1 MVWFAGENS
10 DHNNFLFWRRGGECI
25 YNKNIFF
32 NTHSNFHMKTT
43 VNILPNISKG
53 KGNQAM
59 KFGQLLEYNMKIIF
73 LEKLST
79 KLDGETNPRPFS
91 GKFRLR
97 WINSLNIYT
106 VCFYCIPSWGVSK
119 YIEIK
124 LQTTCF
130 YLILNIFKKQKEVWN

>member
-1 MVWFAGENS
+1 
-10 DHNNFLFWRRGGECI
+10 
-25 YNKNIFF
+25 
-32 NTHSNFHMKTT
+32 MKTT
-43 VNILPNISKG
+43 VNILPNISKS

-97 WINSLNIYT
+97 WINSLKHLYSL
-106 VCFYCIPSWGVSK
+106 FLLYPKLRG
-119 YIEIK
+119 IK
-124 LQTTCF
+124 
-130 YLILNIFKKQKEVWN
+130 IH